1 MLADAYVLVAREL
14 RLRRVKMRVV
24 YTSCGLACLGLAFV
38 GVFLP
43 LLPTT
48 PLVILAAFCFSRGSE
63 RLHRWLLAQPLFG
76 PMLRD
81 WQAHRVIRFKV
92 KCVATSMIVVMMGYL
107 VFFPPLALWLRLAL
121 AGVAVSVL
129 AYIWS
134 FPSESEPALEPA
146 RNRVGRLIIRAH
158 DRA

>member
-1 MLADAYVLVAREL
+1 
-14 RLRRVKMRVV
+14 MRVV
-24 YTSCGLACLGLAFV
+24 YNCCGLACLGLAFV

-76 PMLRD
+76 SMLRD
-81 WQAHRVIRFKV
+81 WQAHHVIRFKV
-92 KCVATSMIVVMMGYL
+92 KCVATSMIVIMMGYP
-107 VFFPPLALWLRLAL
+107 VFFGPLALWLRLAL
-121 AGVAVSVL
+121 SGVVVSVL

-134 FPSESEPALEPA
+134 FPSENGPALEPA
-146 RNRVGRLIIRAH
+146 TGLTGSG
-158 DRA
+158 D